1 MATQQD
7 SEIPQAS
14 KPKILPD
21 SVLDSE
27 EPALRKKQAVMEW
40 LLGKIKV
47 LFFQKNLYYQVS
59 KLSDQKFCEIK
70 MYREVITDI
79 SLTPFLSTYFLPIMK

>member
-40 LLGKIKV
+40 LLGKIKSIF
-47 LFFQKNLYYQVS
+47 LFLSKNLYQQVS
-59 KLSDQKFCEIK
+59 KFCEIN
-70 MYREVITDI
+70 MYREVITY
-79 SLTPFLSTYFLPIMK
+79 P

>member
-14 KPKILPD
+14 KPQILPD

-40 LLGKIKV
+40 LLGKIKS
-47 LFFQKNLYYQVS
+47 FFEKNIVVRS
-59 KLSDQKFCEIK
+59 AW
-70 MYREVITDI
+70 
-79 SLTPFLSTYFLPIMK
+79 

>member
-27 EPALRKKQAVMEW
+27 EPALKKKQAVMEW
-40 LLGKIKV
+40 LLGKIKKNF
-47 LFFQKNLYYQVS
+47 FFQKIFSTKYLYSVTKNFVKSICIERGY
-59 KLSDQKFCEIK
+59 
-70 MYREVITDI
+70 YI
-79 SLTPFLSTYFLPIMK
+79 SLTPFLSTYFL

>member
-14 KPKILPD
+14 KPQILPD

-47 LFFQKNLYYQVS
+47 LFSFFFFQKIFINII
-59 KLSDQKFCEIK
+59 KKFCEIN
-70 MYREVITDI
+70 MYREVITY
-79 SLTPFLSTYFLPIMK
+79 P

>member
-47 LFFQKNLYYQVS
+47 LFSFFFFQKIFINII
-59 KLSDQKFCEIK
+59 KKFCEIN
-70 MYREVITDI
+70 MYREVITY
-79 SLTPFLSTYFLPIMK
+79 P

>member
-59 KLSDQKFCEIK
+59 KLSDQKFCEINV
-70 MYREVITDI
+70 YREVIAYY
-79 SLTPFLSTYFLPIMK
+79 P

>member
-47 LFFQKNLYYQVS
+47 LFSFFFSKNLYQYH
-59 KLSDQKFCEIK
+59 QKI
-70 MYREVITDI
+70 
-79 SLTPFLSTYFLPIMK
+79 L

>member
-14 KPKILPD
+14 KPQILPD

-40 LLGKIKV
+40 LLGKIKSFFDWVYLLLPV
-47 LFFQKNLYYQVS
+47 LETTTFIHTTL
-59 KLSDQKFCEIK
+59 LSDSYFRSYKQNA
-70 MYREVITDI
+70 VIVDI
-79 SLTPFLSTYFLPIMK
+79 ALST

>member
-27 EPALRKKQAVMEW
+27 EHPALRKKQAVMEW

-59 KLSDQKFCEIK
+59 KLSDQKFCEIN
-70 MYREVITDI
+70 MYREVITYY
-79 SLTPFLSTYFLPIMK
+79 P

>member
-40 LLGKIKV
+40 LLGKIKKIF
-47 LFFQKNLYYQVS
+47 FFQKIFSTKYLYSVTKNFVKSICIERGY
-59 KLSDQKFCEIK
+59 
-70 MYREVITDI
+70 YI
-79 SLTPFLSTYFLPIMK
+79 SLTPFLSTYFL

>member
-47 LFFQKNLYYQVS
+47 LFSFSFFSKNLYHQVS
-59 KLSDQKFCEIK
+59 KLSDQKFCEINV
-70 MYREVITDI
+70 YREVITYY
-79 SLTPFLSTYFLPIMK
+79 P

>member
-47 LFFQKNLYYQVS
+47 LFFLSKNLYYQVS
-59 KLSDQKFCEIK
+59 KLSDQKFCEIN
-70 MYREVITDI
+70 MYREVITY
-79 SLTPFLSTYFLPIMK
+79 P

>member
-59 KLSDQKFCEIK
+59 KLSDQKFCEINV
-70 MYREVITDI
+70 YREVITYY
-79 SLTPFLSTYFLPIMK
+79 P

>member
-47 LFFQKNLYYQVS
+47 PFFSKNLYYQVS
-59 KLSDQKFCEIK
+59 RLSDQKFCEIN
-70 MYREVITDI
+70 MYREVITYY
-79 SLTPFLSTYFLPIMK
+79 P

>member
-21 SVLDSE
+21 TVLDSE

-40 LLGKIKV
+40 LLGKIKM
-47 LFFQKNLYYQVS
+47 FFFFCKKIFSTKYLYSVTKNFVKS
-59 KLSDQKFCEIK
+59 ICIE
-70 MYREVITDI
+70 
-79 SLTPFLSTYFLPIMK
+79 SL

>member
-40 LLGKIKV
+40 LLGKINMC
-47 LFFQKNLYYQVS
+47 FFIAK
-59 KLSDQKFCEIK
+59 K
-70 MYREVITDI
+70 
-79 SLTPFLSTYFLPIMK
+79 SLVPSIYTQ

>member
-47 LFFQKNLYYQVS
+47 LFSFSFFSKNLYHQVS
-59 KLSDQKFCEIK
+59 KLSDQKFCEIN
-70 MYREVITDI
+70 MYREVITY
-79 SLTPFLSTYFLPIMK
+79 P

>member
-40 LLGKIKV
+40 LLGKIKKI
-47 LFFQKNLYYQVS
+47 FFFK
-59 KLSDQKFCEIK
+59 K
-70 MYREVITDI
+70 
-79 SLTPFLSTYFLPIMK
+79 SLVPSIYTQ